1 MLFCQKRNIAA
12 KGPKWV
18 GMRQQTW
25 QMDGGEFVC
34 YKCFSWEPFYCV
46 QMNPLC
52 KLYIE
57 PYGKNYMYQADTG
70 ALNKNKVQ
78 YGGECEWNVS

>member
-1 MLFCQKRNIAA
+1 MSWNATTN
-12 KGPKWV
+12 
-18 GMRQQTW
+18 MTE
-25 QMDGGEFVC
+25 MDGGEFVC